1 MRIIANMDNNMDNN
15 MDIRCVFI
23 VLLFNFSNVS
33 IIIDK

>member
-1 MRIIANMDNNMDNN
+1 MNMDNI

-23 VLLFNFSNVS
+23 VLLFNLSNIS